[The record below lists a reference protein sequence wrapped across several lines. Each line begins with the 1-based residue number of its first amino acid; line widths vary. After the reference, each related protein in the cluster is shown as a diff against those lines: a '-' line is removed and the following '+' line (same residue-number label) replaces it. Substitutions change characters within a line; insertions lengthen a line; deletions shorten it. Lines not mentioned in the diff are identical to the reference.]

1 MRSFF
6 KIFFASLLALIAFVL
21 IVFFFTLGFISSIA
35 SGIAGNG
42 RGETGSNAVLVLDLS
57 QSFREKPV
65 EDPLADFSDTRYN
78 TPGVY
83 DVIRLIRYAKTDSAI
98 RGIYIKAGS
107 NANGFGT
114 SEEIRNALAD
124 FKGSHKFI
132 YAYGD
137 VISLKAYYAS
147 NVADKIY
154 CNPKGGLEWQGLT
167 SVMLYFKKT
176 LDKLEIQPEIFY
188 AGKFKSA
195 TEPLRTEK
203 MSDAN
208 RLQTTELLG
217 DIFNHILVQTA
228 AARGQDTAVLRRCV
242 DQQLI
247 QHPQDAIEYKL
258 LDGAKYND
266 EVLEEMLPKL
276 KVHSVNDINFVP
288 LGKYYESVK
297 LKMRSDGKDRIAL
310 IYAEGNIVGGKNDQQ
325 EIGEDAYRNMIRKA
339 RLDKDIRAIV
349 FRINSGGGSALV
361 SENLWRE
368 LSLAKAAKP
377 VVVSFGDVAA
387 SGGYYLSCNADS
399 IFADPMTITGS
410 IGVFS
415 IILNT
420 QSFFKNK
427 LGITFDAVHTAK
439 EPDAITMAQPLT
451 EMQRKFLQNDV
462 DSIYLDFKSRVAD
475 GRKKDIQYIDSI
487 GQGRVWGGQKA
498 RGLGLVDEIGGLQ
511 DAVNCAARLAK
522 TSDYRLREYPEPKN
536 FLELL
541 LNDYKETVKMKS
553 IREDLGD
560 QGLKWYKTMTDIKSM
575 AGVPQMRLPFQLDIF
590 QK

>member
-21 IVFFFTLGFISSIA
+21 IIIFFTVGYISSIA
-35 SGIAGNG
+35 SNQHD
-42 RGETGSNAVLVLDLS
+42 ETGSNAVLVVDLS
-57 QSFREKPV
+57 QPFGEKPV
-65 EDPLADFSDTRYN
+65 EDPLANLSDTRYN

-83 DVIRLIRYAKTDSAI
+83 DVIRMIRYAKSDSAI

-107 NANGFGT
+107 NANGLGT
-114 SEEIRNALAD
+114 TEEIRNALID
-124 FKGSHKFI
+124 FKKSHKFI

-137 VISLKAYYAS
+137 VISLKAYYLA

-167 SVMLYFKKT
+167 SVMFYFKGT
-176 LDKLEIQPEIFY
+176 LDKLGIQREVFY
-188 AGKFKSA
+188 AGKVKSA
-195 TEPLRTEK
+195 TEPLRTDK
-203 MSDAN
+203 MSDAY
-208 RLQTTELLG
+208 RLQMSQLLG
-217 DIFNHILVQTA
+217 DIFNHMMYQTA
-228 AARGQDTAVLRRCV
+228 IARNLDTATLRRCV

-247 QHPQDAIEYKL
+247 QHSSDAVEYKL

-266 EVLEEMLPKL
+266 EVLDEILPKL
-276 KVHSVNDINFVP
+276 NARSINNINFVP

-297 LKMRSDGKDRIAL
+297 FKMKPDGKDRIAL
-310 IYAEGNIVGGKNDQQ
+310 IYAEGNIVGGKNDQR

-349 FRINSGGGSALV
+349 LRINSGGGSALV

-368 LSLAKAAKP
+368 LTLAKAAKP
-377 VVVSFGDVAA
+377 LVISFGDVAA

-427 LGITFDAVHTAK
+427 LGITFDAVQTAK
-439 EPDAITMAQPLT
+439 QPDAITMVQPLT
-451 EMQRKFLQNDV
+451 NMQKKFLQNDI
-462 DSIYLDFKSRVAD
+462 DSIYHDFKSRVAD
-475 GRKKDIQYIDSI
+475 GRKKDINYIDSI
-487 GQGRVWGGQKA
+487 AQGRVWGGNRA
-498 RGLGLVDEIGGLQ
+498 LNLGLVDRIGGIQ
-511 DAVNCAARLAK
+511 DAINCAARLAK
-522 TSDYRLREYPEPKN
+522 TNDYRLREYPEPKN
-536 FLELL
+536 FFEML
-541 LNDYKETVKMKS
+541 LNDYKETVKLKS

-560 QGLKWYKTMTDIKSM
+560 QGLKWYKSMTDFKSM
-575 AGVPQMRLPFQLDIF
+575 AGVPQMRLPFELNIRQ
-590 QK
+590 